1 METLLMHL
9 LPTILAIPPQAIHT
23 PLRSR
28 LLNHHANRVRK
39 AHRVVRNV
47 SWEEEELA
55 LVDVDV
61 AELVC
66 RGLDGFQEH
75 AAFVLEEEFRG
86 AVDVVVCACVGPA
99 DDHDCEGVV
108 VD

>member
-1 METLLMHL
+1 LT
-9 LPTILAIPPQAIHT
+9 IPPQAIHT
-23 PLRSR
+23 SLRPR
-28 LLNHHANRVRK
+28 LLNHNTNRIRET
-39 AHRVVRNV
+39 HRIMRHIPGK
-47 SWEEEELA
+47 EEELA

-61 AELVC
+61 PKLVG

-99 DDHDCEGVV
+99 DDHDCEGVI

>member
-9 LPTILAIPPQAIHT
+9 LPTILTIPPQTIHA

-39 AHRVVRNV
+39 AHRVVRDV
-47 SWEEEELA
+47 SGQQEELA
-55 LVDVDV
+55 LIDVDV

-66 RGLDGFQEH
+66 RGLDGFEEH
-75 AAFVLEEEFRG
+75 AAFVLEEEFGG
-86 AVDVVVCACVGPA
+86 AVDVVVCAGVGAA
-99 DDHDCEGVV
+99 DDHDC
-108 VD
+108 